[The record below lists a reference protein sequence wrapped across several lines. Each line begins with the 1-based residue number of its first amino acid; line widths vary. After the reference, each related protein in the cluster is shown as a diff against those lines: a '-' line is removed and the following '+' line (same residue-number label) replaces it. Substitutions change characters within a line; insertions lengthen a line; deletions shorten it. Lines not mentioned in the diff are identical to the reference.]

1 MRLVDEARGA
11 IDGPTPGTGP
21 QVRAVERALLGCLL
35 TDCSLLTITVLDG
48 LKAEHFASPG
58 HRTIFAAML
67 ARRAKKARFDSV
79 LLSADLED
87 AGSLEDIGGA
97 SYLSFC
103 LDNTDLDSVS
113 EYIAVVKDAALAR
126 RIGKGGSR

>member
-11 IDGPTPGTGP
+11 IDGPTPGNGP
-21 QVRAVERALLGCLL
+21 QVRAVERALLGSIL
-35 TDCSLLTITVLDG
+35 TDCSLITVCVLDG
-48 LKAEHFASPG
+48 LKADHFASPG
-58 HRTIFAAML
+58 HRMIFAAML
-67 ARRAKKARFDSV
+67 ARRSKKARFDSV

-103 LDNTDLDSVS
+103 LDDTDLDSIS

-126 RIGKGGSR
+126 RIGKGAR

>member
-11 IDGPTPGTGP
+11 IDGPTPGNGP
-21 QVRAVERALLGCLL
+21 QVRAVERALLGSIL
-35 TDCSLLTITVLDG
+35 TDCSLITVCVLDG
-48 LKAEHFASPG
+48 LKAGHFASPG

-67 ARRAKKARFDSV
+67 ARRARKARFDSV

-103 LDNTDLDSVS
+103 LDNTDLDSIS
-113 EYIAVVKDAALAR
+113 EYIAVVKDAACAR
-126 RIGKGGSR
+126 RIGTGAGR